1 MLIMG
6 VVFVLPTGVSAIRN
20 ENRLQIYNFFFIYQI
35 F

>member
-6 VVFVLPTGVSAIRN
+6 VVFVLPTGVSAIQN